1 VSVPDTSIDR
11 LRRARIEVEL
21 GAKTTQALLALFVEQ
36 CRADGHSW
44 EDIGKA
50 LGTTRQAAWER
61 YGRGPEGGGG
71 A

>member
-1 VSVPDTSIDR
+1 MPESSIDR
-11 LRRARIEVEL
+11 LRRARIQRDQSVKATE
-21 GAKTTQALLALFVEQ
+21 ALFELSVEQ

-50 LGTTRQAAWER
+50 LGTSRQSAWER
-61 YGRGPEGGGG
+61 YGRGTEGGGG